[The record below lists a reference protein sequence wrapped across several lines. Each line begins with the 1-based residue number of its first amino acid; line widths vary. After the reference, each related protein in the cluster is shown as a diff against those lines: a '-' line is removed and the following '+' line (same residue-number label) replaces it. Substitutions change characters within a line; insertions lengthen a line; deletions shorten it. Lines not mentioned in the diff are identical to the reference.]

1 MFYLDRSLNFHYLE
15 SAPSKN
21 VALIEMCLKK
31 LNEIQDKC
39 EPDSPPIISL
49 LNMIA
54 DLAKVEREWIF
65 NDTEEV
71 LAAIASVNFSV
82 AKAVDQVDNPK
93 SSANN
98 NELISLQDYHYQLV
112 TQLVN
117 ADLCD
122 LPQALKITSE
132 QPFKDV
138 EGILKAR
145 IKFLNRDQEAKEKQ
159 EKERQNI
166 GQSIAEQLKDGSFF
180 GDGFQDA
187 IASAINGDSEGL
199 GGLF

>member
-1 MFYLDRSLNFHYLE
+1 M
-15 SAPSKN
+15 
-21 VALIEMCLKK
+21 ALIEMCFKK
-31 LNEIQDKC
+31 LNEIQNKC
-39 EPDSPPIISL
+39 EPDSQPIISL

-54 DLAKVEREWIF
+54 DLAKIEREWIF
-65 NDTEEV
+65 DDTEEV

-82 AKAVDQVDNPK
+82 AKAVDDVSTADKNN
-93 SSANN
+93 NN
-98 NELISLQDYHYQLV
+98 NESISLQDYHYQLV

-117 ADLCD
+117 SELCD

-159 EKERQNI
+159 EKERQDI
-166 GQSIAEQLKDGSFF
+166 GQSIAEQLNDGSFF

-187 IASAINGDSEGL
+187 IASAINGDNEGL
-199 GGLF
+199 GGLL